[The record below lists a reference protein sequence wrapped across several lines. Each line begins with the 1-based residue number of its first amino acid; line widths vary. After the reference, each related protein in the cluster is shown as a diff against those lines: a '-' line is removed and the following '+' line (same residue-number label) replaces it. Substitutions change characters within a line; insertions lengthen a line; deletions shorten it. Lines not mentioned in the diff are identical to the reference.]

1 MLLVV
6 VGSVGVLASGPEVA
20 VVRRGELRVELGQG
34 LTYAAS
40 SALLAA
46 ATTSLPETPG
56 GERNWDYRYAWVRD
70 STFALWGFYTLGFD
84 READDFFCF
93 VADACRDGNDLQVM
107 YGVGGEHELAESVL
121 MHLGLAGYC

>member
-34 LTYAAS
+34 LTYAPGG
-40 SALLAA
+40 ALLAA

-70 STFALWGFYTLGFD
+70 STFALWGLYTLGFD
-84 READDFFCF
+84 GEADDFFYF

-107 YGVGGEHELAESVL
+107 YGVGGERELAESVL
-121 MHLGLAGYC
+121 MHLAGYC